1 LPPVSSNAFSPR
13 MAAVPGLG
21 QHSNTLLAEL
31 GYSAMDIQRLSET
44 GIVQNG

>member
-1 LPPVSSNAFSPR
+1 